1 MFIKKL
7 DILSPPI
14 TLFFSGEPSHSS
26 IFSGILS
33 IASYLLIVAAAFYYA
48 LKFINRDAP
57 KAYFVNRYVE
67 DAGNFPVNA
76 TQMFH
81 FVQIEDPSVK
91 KKLPFDYASFRIVG
105 FDSIFAEDYSSN
117 PDIIETIDHW
127 VYGNCNNNTDTKG
140 IGYLITQD
148 YYEQSACIRKYY
160 DVSKKTYYETGEEG
174 FRWPVIEKGCSN
186 PKRTYYGLVMQ
197 RCDMTSSLIREQGP
211 ECKSSSEIDEVIAK
225 SSLNFEIIDH
235 YADILNYEKPFTKYI
250 YEVTSEIAN
259 NYFAVQHLNFNPAN
273 ILTHNGFF
281 FDNQVKEEVY
291 IFTQNDKQNI
301 EGNIHGCLIGVFY
314 WMQNTL
320 QYYERN
326 YDRIQDILSNIG
338 GISRTVSTVAF
349 LLNLLV
355 NNYIVLLNTE
365 DFVLNTERENYSS
378 RDMNHKPSILKKENN
393 VLFPPRR
400 RPYQIRKEPNQ
411 NDPHQ
416 QQQSTNYQRLMKD
429 GVDIYTNIN
438 SRNECTG
445 LNKNIYSRNSG
456 EVNNNNYDTSKDGVE
471 NKYINYK
478 GENNVRSGNIKNK
491 RRGYNREEINSKS
504 MITKDHKEENITQKK
519 DDLESI
525 PVEKQ
530 NFKCCDYLRYLICCK
545 RNNKNI
551 TYYEEFRAK
560 IISEENIIQS
570 YLDINKLLKVC
581 NIEKHKSI

>member
-14 TLFFSGEPSHSS
+14 TLFFSGEPSNSS

-33 IASYLLIVAAAFYYA
+33 ITSYLLIVVAAFYYA
-48 LKFINRDAP
+48 LKFINRDSP

-81 FVQIEDPSVK
+81 FIQIEDPSVK

-105 FDSIFAEDYSSN
+105 FDSIFAGDYSSD
-117 PDIIETIDHW
+117 PSIIETIAHW
-127 VYGNCNNNTDTKG
+127 VYGNCNNNSDTKG

-211 ECKSSSEIDEVIAK
+211 ECKTSSEIDEVIAK
-225 SSLNFEIIDH
+225 SSFNFEIIDH
-235 YADILNYEKPFTKYI
+235 YADILNYEKPFTKYL

-281 FDNQVKEEVY
+281 FDNQVKEEAY

-365 DFVLNTERENYSS
+365 EFVLNTERENFSS
-378 RDMNHKPSILKKENN
+378 RDMSHKPTILRKEDNI
-393 VLFPPRR
+393 LFPPRR
-400 RPYQIRKEPNQ
+400 RPYQIRKEPNR
-411 NDPHQ
+411 NDSNQ
-416 QQQSTNYQRLMKD
+416 QQQSTNYQKLMKD
-429 GVDIYTNIN
+429 GVDIYSNIN
-438 SRNECTG
+438 SRNDNIG
-445 LNKNIYSRNSG
+445 LNKNTYSKNSG
-456 EVNNNNYDTSKDGVE
+456 TVNNYNNDTSKEGVE
-471 NKYINYK
+471 NNYINNK
-478 GENNVRSGNIKNK
+478 VENIGRYGNRKNQ
-491 RRGYNREEINSKS
+491 RRGYKREEFNSKS
-504 MITKDHKEENITQKK
+504 MITKNTKDENITQKK
-519 DDLESI
+519 EDLER
-525 PVEKQ
+525 PLENQ
-530 NFKCCDYLRYLICCK
+530 NFKYCAYLKYLICCK

-551 TYYEEFRAK
+551 SYYEEFRAK
-560 IISEENIIQS
+560 MLSEENIIQS
-570 YLDINKLLKVC
+570 YLDIYKLLKVS
-581 NIEKHKSI
+581 NIEKRKSF

>member
-14 TLFFSGEPSHSS
+14 TLFFSGQPSHSS
-26 IFSGILS
+26 VFSGILS
-33 IASYLLIVAAAFYYA
+33 IASYLLIVVATFYYA
-48 LKFINRDAP
+48 LQFINRNAP

-81 FVQIEDPSVK
+81 FIQIEDPSVK
-91 KKLPFDYASFRIVG
+91 KKLPFDYAAFRIVG
-105 FDSIFAEDYSSN
+105 FDSIFAGDYSSN

-127 VYGNCNNNTDTKG
+127 VYGNCNNNTDTEG

-148 YYEQSACIRKYY
+148 YFEQSACIRKYY

-197 RCDMTSSLIREQGP
+197 RCDMTPNLIQKQGP
-211 ECKSSSEIDEVIAK
+211 ECKTASEIDEIIDK
-225 SSLNFEIIDH
+225 SSFNFEIIDH

-250 YEVTSEIAN
+250 YEVTSELAD
-259 NYFAVQHLNFNPAN
+259 NYFAIQHLNFNPAN

-281 FDNQVKEEVY
+281 FDNQVKEEAY
-291 IFTQNDKQNI
+291 LFTQNDKQNI
-301 EGNIHGCLIGVFY
+301 EGNINGCLIGVFY

-326 YDRIQDILSNIG
+326 YDRVQDILSNIG

-365 DFVLNTERENYSS
+365 DLVLSAEQDNFSS
-378 RDMNHKPSILKKENN
+378 RDINQKPTILRRENN

-400 RPYQIRKEPNQ
+400 KCNQVRKQPNQ
-411 NDPHQ
+411 NDSHQ
-416 QQQSTNYQRLMKD
+416 KQHSTNYQRLMKD
-429 GVDIYTNIN
+429 GVDIYTNMN
-438 SRNECTG
+438 SRNEKTD
-445 LNKNIYSRNSG
+445 LYKNTYSKKSAV
-456 EVNNNNYDTSKDGVE
+456 ENNYNYNYDTSKEGGD
-471 NKYINYK
+471 NIYINYQ
-478 GENNVRSGNIKNK
+478 GENIGGNGRNIKNQ
-491 RRGYNREEINSKS
+491 RRTYYREEVNSKTK
-504 MITKDHKEENITQKK
+504 ITKNHKDENITQKK
-519 DDLESI
+519 
-525 PVEKQ
+525 K
-530 NFKCCDYLRYLICCK
+530 
-545 RNNKNI
+545 
-551 TYYEEFRAK
+551 K
-560 IISEENIIQS
+560 I
-570 YLDINKLLKVC
+570 
-581 NIEKHKSI
+581 